1 MDPGMTESQVRTELG
16 APHDPAVRIE
26 LDPPDLL
33 TEGLHGIDPALR
45 ALARINGRVRRE
57 EVLDRAHMAL
67 IKPGVST
74 EKDVWNLFG
83 KCAQEYTFSLIDQT
97 AWMYRFKDDGLF
109 DMACW
114 VQFDVN
120 GVVTEV
126 GFTTDPWKDRDGLF
140 WGFN

>member
-1 MDPGMTESQVRTELG
+1 MQPFGQEVWWIEFDADG
-16 APHDPAVRIE
+16 RI
-26 LDPPDLL
+26 
-33 TEGLHGIDPALR
+33 
-45 ALARINGRVRRE
+45 VRRE

-83 KCAQEYTFSLIDQT
+83 KYAQEYTFSLIDQT